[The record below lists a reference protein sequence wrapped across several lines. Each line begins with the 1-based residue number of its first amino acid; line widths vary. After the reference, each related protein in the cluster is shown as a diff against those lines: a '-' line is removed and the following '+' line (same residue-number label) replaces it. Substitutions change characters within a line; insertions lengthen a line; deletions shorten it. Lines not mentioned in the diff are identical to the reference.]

1 MLAALPPSL
10 LHPLA
15 LVFGYLLGSIPFGLL
30 LTRSAGT
37 TDIRSIGSGNIGATN
52 VLRTG
57 RKDLAALT
65 LLGDALKGTLA
76 VLIAA
81 HLAGPAG
88 ALAAGLGAF
97 LGHVFPVWLK
107 FRGGKGVATSLGVL
121 VAVAPLVGVA
131 SCLTWIAVAA
141 LLRISSLA
149 ALVAA
154 LSVGIAFPFTYRL
167 VKLSRGAQIRW
178 LVFLLSILS
187 LSEVIIGFAWST
199 LLSRTAGITNLFVAL
214 GLMAEPQSLSP
225 SFGALLAGLV
235 YQAFPYTVLVLYP
248 ALARLDPYL
257 EEAARTL
264 GSSPLRAF
272 FTVVVPALR
281 NTIVATTIM
290 VFVFAL
296 GSYLLPQLLGRP
308 QHWTLSVL
316 ITDQAIYQ
324 SNMPFAAAM
333 AVFLV
338 LVSLALVGLAL
349 LAGRREETA

>member
-1 MLAALPPSL
+1 MIRRAPRTLAEHSPILFPALMLV
-10 LHPLA
+10 
-15 LVFGYLLGSIPFGLL
+15 VFFVIPFSLMIAVSVFRRVPGGFYEPDFVFSNYERF
-30 LTRSAGT
+30 LTT
-37 TDIRSIGSGNIGATN
+37 
-52 VLRTG
+52 
-57 RKDLAALT
+57 
-65 LLGDALKGTLA
+65 
-76 VLIAA
+76 
-81 HLAGPAG
+81 
-88 ALAAGLGAF
+88 F
-97 LGHVFPVWLK
+97 F
-107 FRGGKGVATSLGVL
+107 GGVMSFSLG
-121 VAVAPLVGVA
+121 
-131 SCLTWIAVAA
+131 
-141 LLRISSLA
+141 LA

-154 LSVGIAFPFTYRL
+154 VSVGVAFPFTYRL
-167 VKLSRGAQIRW
+167 VRLPRANQIRW

-214 GLMAEPQSLSP
+214 GLMSEPMALSP

-248 ALARLDPYL
+248 SLARFDPNL
-257 EEAARTL
+257 VEAARTL
-264 GSSPLRAF
+264 GASPLKSF
-272 FTVVVPALR
+272 LTVVVPGQR

-296 GSYLLPQLLGRP
+296 GSYLLPQLLGKP

-324 SNMPFAAAM
+324 ANMPFAAAM

-349 LAGRREETA
+349 LAGRKEEAA

>member
-1 MLAALPPSL
+1 MIRRAPRTFAEHSPILFPALMLV
-10 LHPLA
+10 
-15 LVFGYLLGSIPFGLL
+15 VFFVIPFSLMIAVSVFRRVPGGFYEPDFVFSNYERF
-30 LTRSAGT
+30 LTT
-37 TDIRSIGSGNIGATN
+37 
-52 VLRTG
+52 
-57 RKDLAALT
+57 
-65 LLGDALKGTLA
+65 
-76 VLIAA
+76 
-81 HLAGPAG
+81 
-88 ALAAGLGAF
+88 F
-97 LGHVFPVWLK
+97 F
-107 FRGGKGVATSLGVL
+107 GGVMSFSLG
-121 VAVAPLVGVA
+121 
-131 SCLTWIAVAA
+131 
-141 LLRISSLA
+141 LA

-154 LSVGIAFPFTYRL
+154 VSVGIAFPFTYRL
-167 VKLSRGAQIRW
+167 VRLPRANQIRW

-214 GLMAEPQSLSP
+214 GLMSEPQALSP

-248 ALARLDPYL
+248 ALARFDPNL
-257 EEAARTL
+257 VEAARTL
-264 GSSPLRAF
+264 GASPLKSF
-272 FTVVVPALR
+272 FTVVVPGQR

-296 GSYLLPQLLGRP
+296 GSYLLPQLLGKP

-324 SNMPFAAAM
+324 ANMPFAAAM

-349 LAGRREETA
+349 LAGRKEEAA